1 MPTKEGKSV
10 PEKTRIEGWWV
21 VEELVEEQL
30 QWRAEEQ
37 LEAMKEKERDLGEPE
52 NGEKVKGKVYKEE
65 GLRSGE
71 GPK

>member
-1 MPTKEGKSV
+1 M
-10 PEKTRIEGWWV
+10 
-21 VEELVEEQL
+21 EEAVEEQL

-37 LEAMKEKERDLGEPE
+37 LEAMSEKERDLGGPE
-52 NGEKVKGKVYKEE
+52 NGENVKGKVYKEG